1 MLPLLTA
8 ITDSMSVKEKGEIQ
22 KINDEV
28 IFKTQPEDRL
38 RIIKMGPNVLN
49 FREEDWDPQKE
60 CLNTSG
66 LRYLSVKIAL
76 KNSDFF
82 QNKFFENLF

>member
-1 MLPLLTA
+1 VLLPLLTA

-49 FREEDWDPQKE
+49 FREEDWDPRKGF
-60 CLNTSG
+60 LNISG
-66 LRYLSVKIAL
+66 LRYLSVKIAE
-76 KNSDFF
+76 KNNDFF
-82 QNKFFENLF
+82 SK